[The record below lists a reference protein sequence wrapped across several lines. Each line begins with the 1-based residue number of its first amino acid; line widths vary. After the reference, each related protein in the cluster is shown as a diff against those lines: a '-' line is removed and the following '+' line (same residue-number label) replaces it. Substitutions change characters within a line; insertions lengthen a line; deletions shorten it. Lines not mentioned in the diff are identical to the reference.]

1 MSRLNERQ
9 IQERNISL
17 YTWSNYLNSGVLIWT
32 VITLY
37 YLWRGLNY
45 FDIALVQSFGAIAT
59 AVLEIPTGWVS
70 DHYGHHRVLKLA
82 AFSRF
87 LALVILTLANN
98 LFLMIVSEFLF
109 ALANASQSGAGSAF
123 LFESVSFVTTED
135 DKSKPYA
142 LVLSRITGVQSV
154 IRIAVRLVAPLLFD
168 INPLIPF
175 LISIFI
181 YLFSCFLAAEYKNSK
196 HVAVSCNVQ
205 PTFLIE
211 CSIKNIFRKV
221 FINIKK
227 FITVFKNLIKNR
239 FFLVLCAVSSISLVM
254 VSNYSQF
261 VAPNLESMGFDIK
274 FYGIVTAAVS
284 LGELFGSRLIAFFIK
299 RYSESHESYFSNNLC
314 GSLSIEV
321 RLIFTIALF
330 MAILLLFYGNF
341 PSIVLCIFVYIAINL
356 LSTMLSIL
364 LSKQM
369 NQVANSTNRATLLSV
384 SNQIDE
390 ITSVVFDPIIG
401 FGLDAAGFGAVYI
414 CLGCLAIAIL
424 SLILAYCVLQ
434 ANSKKSF
441 S

>member
-82 AFSRF
+82 ALSRF

-181 YLFSCFLAAEYKNSK
+181 YLFSCFLAAEYKNFK
-196 HVAVSCNVQ
+196 HVAVSCNVH
-205 PTFLIE
+205 PLLIE

-284 LGELFGSRLIAFFIK
+284 LGELFGS
-299 RYSESHESYFSNNLC
+299 
-314 GSLSIEV
+314 

-401 FGLDAAGFGAVYI
+401 FGLDAAGFGVVYI
-414 CLGCLAIAIL
+414 CLGCLAIVIL

>member
-82 AFSRF
+82 ALSRF

-181 YLFSCFLAAEYKNSK
+181 YLFSCFLATEYKNSK
-196 HVAVSCNVQ
+196 HVGVSCNVH
-205 PTFLIE
+205 PLLIE
-211 CSIKNIFRKV
+211 CSIKNIFRKM
-221 FINIKK
+221 NIK
-227 FITVFKNLIKNR
+227 
-239 FFLVLCAVSSISLVM
+239 LVIEA
-254 VSNYSQF
+254 NY
-261 VAPNLESMGFDIK
+261 
-274 FYGIVTAAVS
+274 
-284 LGELFGSRLIAFFIK
+284 
-299 RYSESHESYFSNNLC
+299 
-314 GSLSIEV
+314 
-321 RLIFTIALF
+321 
-330 MAILLLFYGNF
+330 
-341 PSIVLCIFVYIAINL
+341 
-356 LSTMLSIL
+356 
-364 LSKQM
+364 
-369 NQVANSTNRATLLSV
+369 
-384 SNQIDE
+384 
-390 ITSVVFDPIIG
+390 
-401 FGLDAAGFGAVYI
+401 
-414 CLGCLAIAIL
+414 
-424 SLILAYCVLQ
+424 
-434 ANSKKSF
+434 
-441 S
+441 